1 MEDSHRKLTFDYAP
15 FRIEAGKVK
24 EFALALGIED
34 TVYFDRENARKQGY
48 DEIPVPPTFFTVIDY
63 WNDRDLYQMFD
74 DLGLDQQNVLH
85 GEQSYEYLEDVF
97 VGDTIYPQA
106 NLVNQFQKNGNIFY
120 FLQTVYKNQH
130 FIPVVIGHSTLIQVL
145 GVST

>member
-1 MEDSHRKLTFDYAP
+1 MEASPRKLTFDYAP

-24 EFALALGIED
+24 EFALALGLED
-34 TVYFDRENARKQGY
+34 NIYFDRRYAKKQGY
-48 DEIPVPPTFFTVIDY
+48 EEIPVPPTFFTVIDY
-63 WNDRDLYQMFD
+63 WNDRNLYQMFD

-97 VGDTIYPQA
+97 VGDTLYPQA
-106 NLVNQFQKNGNIFY
+106 SLVDQFQKNGKHFY
-120 FLQTVYKNQH
+120 FLKTIYKNQYS
-130 FIPVVIGHSTLIQVL
+130 IPVVIGHSTLIQVL

>member
-1 MEDSHRKLTFDYAP
+1 MEAASRKLTFDYAP

-34 TVYFDRENARKQGY
+34 SIYFDREYARKQGY
-48 DEIPVPPTFFTVIDY
+48 EEIPVPPTFFTVIDY
-63 WNDRDLYQMFD
+63 WNDRNLYQMFD

-97 VGDTIYPQA
+97 VGDTIYPQVS
-106 NLVNQFQKNGNIFY
+106 LVNHFQKSGKTFY
-120 FLQTVYKNQH
+120 FLRTVYKNQH
-130 FIPVVIGHSTLIQVL
+130 SIAVTIGHSTLILVL
-145 GVST
+145 GASS